1 MHNPHRT
8 CEDVVNSHDIP
19 PGIGAIENRA
29 FKASARSRGNFHDR
43 KTSLRPRGGTA
54 GDRHRVLDLEREDEE
69 GLLYGLKPN
78 ATGL

>member
-29 FKASARSRGNFHDR
+29 F
-43 KTSLRPRGGTA
+43 
-54 GDRHRVLDLEREDEE
+54 
-69 GLLYGLKPN
+69 
-78 ATGL
+78 